1 MQCLV
6 VGLLGVG
13 DQLFD
18 ADIFADKIAG
28 AVQKQQR
35 QEPAH
40 AAVAVIEGMDAEKV
54 QNKNR
59 DQQQRV
65 KLGVLCGR
73 LEGVAKC
80 CHRPRRFPRRDRLK
94 PDDLPAVRPFFGNHI
109 IRVFEAAADGLA
121 AELVQVP
128 MQLQNDRRL
137 WRDIVVALVNRR
149 QHIAVSDDLFFAA
162 ALGHSLLADDLFQA
176 AVRGDD
182 ALNTVGR
189 FGALD
194 LRNLQK
200 VGPRMRFGLD
210 KEILLPLVLVNPRQ
224 IRHDLRR
231 QELLILCF
239 EVEFSHSNSSFG
251 V

>member
-1 MQCLV
+1 
-6 VGLLGVG
+6 
-13 DQLFD
+13 
-18 ADIFADKIAG
+18 
-28 AVQKQQR
+28 
-35 QEPAH
+35 
-40 AAVAVIEGMDAEKV
+40 
-54 QNKNR
+54 
-59 DQQQRV
+59 
-65 KLGVLCGR
+65 
-73 LEGVAKC
+73 
-80 CHRPRRFPRRDRLK
+80 
-94 PDDLPAVRPFFGNHI
+94 
-109 IRVFEAAADGLA
+109 
-121 AELVQVP
+121 

-149 QHIAVSDDLFFAA
+149 QHIAVSGDLFFAA

-182 ALNTVGR
+182 ALDTVGR

-200 VGPRMRFGLD
+200 VGQLMRFGLD

-231 QELLILCF
+231 QELLIFCF

>member
-1 MQCLV
+1 
-6 VGLLGVG
+6 
-13 DQLFD
+13 
-18 ADIFADKIAG
+18 
-28 AVQKQQR
+28 
-35 QEPAH
+35 
-40 AAVAVIEGMDAEKV
+40 
-54 QNKNR
+54 
-59 DQQQRV
+59 
-65 KLGVLCGR
+65 
-73 LEGVAKC
+73 
-80 CHRPRRFPRRDRLK
+80 
-94 PDDLPAVRPFFGNHI
+94 
-109 IRVFEAAADGLA
+109 
-121 AELVQVP
+121 

-149 QHIAVSDDLFFAA
+149 QHIAVSGELFFAA
-162 ALGHSLLADDLFQA
+162 AHSLLTDDLFQA

-182 ALNTVGR
+182 ALDTVGR

-200 VGPRMRFGLD
+200 VRQRIRFGLD

-231 QELLILCF
+231 QELLIFCL